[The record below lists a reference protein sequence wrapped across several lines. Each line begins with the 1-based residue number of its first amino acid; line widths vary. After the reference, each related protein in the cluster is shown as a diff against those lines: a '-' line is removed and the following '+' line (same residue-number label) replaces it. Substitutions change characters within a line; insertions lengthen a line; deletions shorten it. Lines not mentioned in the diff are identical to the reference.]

1 MKQKEEGRVT
11 PDGYL
16 SHSDSRSRKAGTHK
30 ANPLA
35 SGEGSNE
42 AKDMSGLDSG
52 RSEVR

>member
-1 MKQKEEGRVT
+1 MAIFLTVIREAGR
-11 PDGYL
+11 
-16 SHSDSRSRKAGTHK
+16 RGTHK

-52 RSEVR
+52 RSEVH